1 MLLITN
7 LCLLVPGDI
16 LLATA
21 FLSYSG
27 PFNQE
32 FRNLL
37 LNDWQRELKQRRIP
51 FGNNL
56 NLTELLIDAPTV
68 SEWNL
73 QVSDVSVTT
82 ANQSFTAT
90 DAVCTVRLIH
100 TVCCLSTLYDRYF
113 VDRAA
118 VFVLKHRHNNQKY
131 YFKNVFRSCLFS
143 MRSSYCSCLTVVV
156 I

>member
-1 MLLITN
+1 MFSFQCIGSATSDYYVTDTLMCTDKYVHVTTLVP
-7 LCLLVPGDI
+7 VPGDV

-37 LNDWQRELKQRRIP
+37 LNDWQRELKQRYIP

-73 QVSDVSVTT
+73 QVSD
-82 ANQSFTAT
+82 
-90 DAVCTVRLIH
+90 
-100 TVCCLSTLYDRYF
+100 
-113 VDRAA
+113 
-118 VFVLKHRHNNQKY
+118 
-131 YFKNVFRSCLFS
+131 LF
-143 MRSSYCSCLTVVV
+143 C
-156 I
+156 

>member
-1 MLLITN
+1 MFWFRAA
-7 LCLLVPGDI
+7 GDV

-37 LNDWQRELKQRRIP
+37 LGDWKRELRQRHIP

-73 QVSDVSVTT
+73 QVRNPSKHLNTCV
-82 ANQSFTAT
+82 
-90 DAVCTVRLIH
+90 
-100 TVCCLSTLYDRYF
+100 
-113 VDRAA
+113 AA
-118 VFVLKHRHNNQKY
+118 VNVWYLYINQAPLLCLALHRVSPAMT
-131 YFKNVFRSCLFS
+131 FPFRTASLS
-143 MRSSYCSCLTVVV
+143 PKRPVSPSSSTRRLREKSGSRTKKPGMSYRYL
-156 I
+156 